1 VPLGPPRLLVPSF
14 PVASKTLPEDCRL
27 RFTVT
32 ASWPGTVKSLR
43 RPASANGGRSE
54 QLAASRMAAARVAV
68 AATFHAATK
77 KLSVTMA
84 PTGAYM
90 RPAPPLSLPLTY
102 FKLVEQGPV

>member
-1 VPLGPPRLLVPSF
+1 
-14 PVASKTLPEDCRL
+14 
-27 RFTVT
+27 
-32 ASWPGTVKSLR
+32 
-43 RPASANGGRSE
+43 
-54 QLAASRMAAARVAV
+54 MAAARVAV